1 MVDQNATRPG
11 RMNIG
16 IISAG
21 KVGAVLGSAL
31 RAAGHTVVGAYAR
44 SDASIERLE
53 GLLPGVPAMEIEE
66 ITAAADMVLLAVPD
80 DELGPL
86 VHGMAQLGLW
96 RRGHLVIHVA
106 GRYGIGV
113 LEPAAQAGAITLA
126 LHPAMTFTGTSL
138 DLKRLLDCPIA
149 VTGAAMFLPIG
160 QALATEMEGRAVVVE
175 EEDRGLYHAALC
187 HGANH
192 AVTLVTQAMRMLR
205 SAGIEDPGA
214 FLTPLVEASLDGALR
229 SGEALLTGP
238 VVRGDAGTVRD
249 HLREVDALALTGEYS
264 DIPVVYR
271 SLAWATVRRA
281 EERRVLRPDQVA
293 ELERLLAETDGRAPV
308 GD

>member
-66 ITAAADMVLLAVPD
+66 ITVAADMVLLAVPD

-271 SLAWATVRRA
+271 SLAWATARRA

>member
-66 ITAAADMVLLAVPD
+66 ITVAADMVLLAVPD

-238 VVRGDAGTVRD
+238 EVRGDAGTVRD